1 MPRGANQC
9 NPDDIIGTISGGLK
23 VLRRIG
29 RNPNSK
35 THEWLYEC
43 ECLACGNKTITSRLV
58 LLKGN
63 KKSCGC
69 LDPNKP
75 NDLVGQKFNHFTV
88 IRRGPDRIRKNGKH
102 DVMWE
107 CECDCPKHTHVLVT
121 ARDLREGR
129 IKSCGCARYDHLYK
143 HGESGTRLYG
153 LWGAVKTRSTNPN
166 IKSAKFYTGK
176 GITVCDEWK
185 NDYIAFRDWALDEG
199 YDKNA
204 PYGQFTIERI
214 NNNDGY
220 SPENCKLVDLK
231 AQANHKTN
239 NRYLT
244 YMGITKTASEW
255 AELIGISQ
263 DTMYDRL
270 SRCDDLDKVFKE
282 LFDPSVRSN
291 VLNTVG
297 YQDFIVEN
305 DGVAMYSEQWDIALQ
320 FPIGTIRNRIV
331 NMAMSNK
338 EAVTTPIKPNI
349 PVPGMIEYDKFGNV
363 LQTPGNFIIKD
374 KEDNEKQN

>member
-1 MPRGANQC
+1 M
-9 NPDDIIGTISGGLK
+9 DK
-23 VLRRIG
+23 
-29 RNPNSK
+29 
-35 THEWLYEC
+35 
-43 ECLACGNKTITSRLV
+43 
-58 LLKGN
+58 
-63 KKSCGC
+63 
-69 LDPNKP
+69 
-75 NDLVGQKFNHFTV
+75 
-88 IRRGPDRIRKNGKH
+88 
-102 DVMWE
+102 
-107 CECDCPKHTHVLVT
+107 
-121 ARDLREGR
+121 
-129 IKSCGCARYDHLYK
+129 
-143 HGESGTRLYG
+143 
-153 LWGAVKTRSTNPN
+153 
-166 IKSAKFYTGK
+166 
-176 GITVCDEWK
+176 
-185 NDYIAFRDWALDEG
+185 G

-331 NMAMSNK
+331 NMVMSNK